1 MTAKTIFSA
10 ISGRITM
17 LAAVSAMAMTA
28 LCAQAGPSQTTSS
41 ATDTIA
47 KERLSRLNTV
57 VRKVDAT
64 ERLRMLSDQKVLVG
78 ADTVSIIL
86 PDKNFGRYD
95 RGLYNYLYIPK
106 SKWAFGLTANYGEFN
121 SEDIQLLDIITN
133 FNFKGKLYS
142 IHPTVSYFIRHNQS
156 IGLKATYSRGSAYL
170 GDLSVDF
177 DDDLNFDLH
186 NVSYVNET
194 YAMGVFYRNYV
205 GLDRGRRFGLFNE
218 VDLMFQTGASRFKRT
233 IGGEL
238 RDTRTNIT
246 QASLNFSPGVCCFL
260 QENLAFNI
268 SFGVFGLRWRHEK
281 QTTNGEFNGSRS
293 SSGAN
298 FRFNIFNINFGLM
311 VVI

>member
-1 MTAKTIFSA
+1 MRKQLLI
-10 ISGRITM
+10 
-17 LAAVSAMAMTA
+17 LAAACVAVTAMGANPVQGRLENVKRLT
-28 LCAQAGPSQTTSS
+28 SQTDLKFENPQFSP
-41 ATDTIA
+41 DGKQIA
-47 KERLSRLNTV
+47 FTKLGYEGIYVMNA
-57 VRKVDAT
+57 D
-64 ERLRMLSDQKVLVG
+64 G
-78 ADTVSIIL
+78 ANMRSIS
-86 PDKNFGRYD
+86 N
-95 RGLYNYLYIPK
+95 
-106 SKWAFGLTANYGEFN
+106 
-121 SEDIQLLDIITN
+121 
-133 FNFKGKLYS
+133 
-142 IHPTVSYFIRHNQS
+142 
-156 IGLKATYSRGSAYL
+156 
-170 GDLSVDF
+170 
-177 DDDLNFDLH
+177 
-186 NVSYVNET
+186 
-194 YAMGVFYRNYV
+194 AMGVGYMYQWSPDSRQILALEASSDRTKTLAPTLHAV
-205 GLDRGRRFGLFNE
+205 VTLDRGRRFGLFNE